1 MKDEVDERSKHLW
14 NTLHLIERNLKLL
27 AEAIEATT
35 TFREARDA
43 HAAKLAK
50 AFDDCA
56 ITEPCMAVHTV
67 LAAMG
72 DATRTLSTETHEIMV
87 VRPEQTA
94 IVELTQ
100 IQDWGV
106 VPMKRLL
113 EDRDKAIKAIAKL
126 QRDVDEKTIV
136 LGGNKEREKRARLL
150 TDQKRRVDN
159 VNALLEL
166 HWKRFEFFRVTKMKV
181 DDTFCF
187 FDTQVQASVAGHERN
202 GAGAAVLPLQRRRV
216 LYHSVSGNTAHRP
229 EGRRRR
235 GLAGC
240 TARQCQAMRAT
251 KPSTRVDT

>member
-27 AEAIEATT
+27 TEAIEATT

-56 ITEPCMAVHTV
+56 ITEPCHAVHTV

-72 DATRTLSTETHEIMV
+72 DATRTLSTETHEVMV

-126 QRDVDEKTIV
+126 QRDVDEKIY

-150 TDQKRRVDN
+150 ADQKRRVDN
-159 VNALLEL
+159 VNALLDV
-166 HWKRFEFFRVTKMKV
+166 HWKRFEFFRVTKMKRV
-181 DDTFCF
+181 MSEMARAQLYYHCKGVECF
-187 FDTQVQASVAGHERN
+187 TLPCRATPLIDPKDAAAEVSLEASV
-202 GAGAAVLPLQRRRV
+202 
-216 LYHSVSGNTAHRP
+216 
-229 EGRRRR
+229 
-235 GLAGC
+235 
-240 TARQCQAMRAT
+240 
-251 KPSTRVDT
+251 KP